1 MLKSMT
7 GFGRAVENVNGLD
20 ITVEIKSVNHRYFE
34 FSSRMPRVYQ
44 FIEDKLKSL
53 CQQNMERGKVE
64 ISVFVEDNTEKGTVV
79 EINRQYASAYISALK
94 QLSKDYKIKDD
105 LKLSALT
112 SNTELFNVKRT
123 TLDDEVVETAVLTVA
138 EKAIE
143 RFVKMRETEGV
154 KLKEDVLSR
163 VNFILEKVAFIEQRS
178 PETVKAYRERLYQKM
193 KELLDN
199 ATVDEQRLITETAI
213 FADKVAVDEETV
225 RLRSHIS
232 QLCNLLESDA
242 ATGKKIDFLI
252 QEMNRET
259 NTIGSKSQN
268 VEIAHTVVD
277 IKGKERVEGITLA
290 RVDENRKPI
299 SGTEEFYSCD
309 TLLLS

>member
-7 GFGRAVENVNGLD
+7 GFGRATDNVDGLD

-34 FSSRMPRVYQ
+34 FSSRMPRAFQ
-44 FIEDKLKSL
+44 FTEEKLKSL
-53 CQQNMERGKVE
+53 CQSGIQRGKVE
-64 ISVFVEDNTEKGTVV
+64 LSVFVEDNTEKSTVV
-79 EINRQYASAYISALK
+79 EINRPYADAYITALK
-94 QLSKDYKIKDD
+94 QLAKEYKIKDD

-112 SNTELFNVKRT
+112 GNQELFMVKRT
-123 TLDDEVVETAVLTVA
+123 NLEDEVVETAILKVA
-138 EKAIE
+138 AKALESFIA
-143 RFVKMRETEGV
+143 MRETEGV

-163 VNFILEKVAFIEQRS
+163 IEFILSKVEFIESES
-178 PETVKAYRERLYQKM
+178 PRTVKAYRERLEQKM
-193 KELLDN
+193 RELLES
-199 ATVDEQRLITETAI
+199 ATVDEQRIITETAV

-232 QLCNLLESDA
+232 QLRGLLDSDV
-242 ATGKKIDFLI
+242 ATGKKLDFLI

-277 IKGKERVEGITLA
+277 IKAEIEKIREQIQNIE
-290 RVDENRKPI
+290 
-299 SGTEEFYSCD
+299 
-309 TLLLS
+309 

>member
-20 ITVEIKSVNHRYFE
+20 ITVEVKSVNHRYFE
-34 FSSRMPRVYQ
+34 FSSRMPRAYQ
-44 FIEDKLKSL
+44 FVEEKLKAL
-53 CQQNMERGKVE
+53 CQQNMQRGKVE

-79 EINRQYASAYISALK
+79 EINRPYANAYIAALK
-94 QLSKDYKIKDD
+94 QLSKEYKVKDD

-112 SNTELFNVKRT
+112 NNPELFMVKRT
-123 TLDDEVVETAVLTVA
+123 SLEDEIIEESVLSVAQKAVDS
-138 EKAIE
+138 
-143 RFVKMRETEGV
+143 FVKMRETEGV

-163 VNFILEKVAFIEQRS
+163 VEFILNKVEFIEEKS
-178 PETVKAYRERLYQKM
+178 PETVKAYRERLEQKM
-193 KELLDN
+193 KELLEN
-199 ATVDEQRLITETAI
+199 AAVDEQRLITETAI

-232 QLCNLLESDA
+232 QLCDLLESDV
-242 ATGKKIDFLI
+242 ATGKKLDFLI

-277 IKGKERVEGITLA
+277 IKSEIEKIREQIQNIE
-290 RVDENRKPI
+290 
-299 SGTEEFYSCD
+299 
-309 TLLLS
+309 

>member
-123 TLDDEVVETAVLTVA
+123 TLDDEVVEAAVLTVA
-138 EKAIE
+138 EKAVE

-163 VNFILEKVAFIEQRS
+163 VNFILEKVAFIEERS
-178 PETVKAYRERLYQKM
+178 PETVKAYRERLHQKM

-277 IKGKERVEGITLA
+277 IKSEIEKIREQIQNIE
-290 RVDENRKPI
+290 
-299 SGTEEFYSCD
+299 
-309 TLLLS
+309 